1 MKPSIEQTVGELLR
15 QKGLKLS
22 IAESCTGGLVSDRI
36 TNIPGSSDYFMGAI
50 VAYAYEAKVHL
61 LGVKWDTLT
70 AYGAVSKEVV
80 LEMARGARKA
90 LETDIAVSVSGIA
103 GPGGETDEKP
113 VGTTWVG
120 LSTPDGEWSRQCR
133 WNGDRIENKASSAQA
148 VLEILLDYLEQ
159 RENLQA

>member
-50 VAYAYEAKVHL
+50 VAYAYEAKVQL

-120 LSTPDGEWSRQCR
+120 LSTPDGEWSRQFC
-133 WNGDRIENKASSAQA
+133 WDGDRIENKASSAQA
-148 VLEILLDYLEQ
+148 VLEILLDYLEHG
-159 RENLQA
+159 ENFQV

>member
-1 MKPSIEQTVGELLR
+1 MKPSIEQTVGILLR

-120 LSTPDGEWSRQCR
+120 LSTPDGEWARQFY
-133 WNGDRIENKASSAQA
+133 WDGDRIENKASSAQA

-159 RENLQA
+159 RENLQG

>member
-1 MKPSIEQTVGELLR
+1 MKPSIEQTVGILLR

-120 LSTPDGEWSRQCR
+120 LSTPDGEWARQFC
-133 WNGDRIENKASSAQA
+133 WDGDRISNKASSAQA